1 MKAKYKMPVLFWKGS
16 RDLGQTWLRD
26 NPRSGD

>member
-16 RDLGQTWLRD
+16 RDLGQTWLQD